1 MNAAADFLRFDGVA
15 IRLGGRE
22 ILSPTSFDVAR
33 GEFVC
38 IVGPSGCGKTT
49 LLSVIAG
56 LLDRT
61 AGEIHVLGVDT
72 ATLSGARRDHSLP
85 THVVPVSASTS
96 RSNR

>member
-1 MNAAADFLRFDGVA
+1 VISAPAPVTARAALPANAFPSQVGAAMQATPFLRFDGVA

-49 LLSVIAG
+49 LLRAASG
-56 LLDRT
+56 LVT
-61 AGEIHVLGVDT
+61 ASAGEVRRNGVKMT
-72 ATLSGARRDHSLP
+72 
-85 THVVPVSASTS
+85 
-96 RSNR
+96 